1 MADPQGLDPL
11 DLHEE
16 VAPPNGLNAQRPEP
30 LPRNVPVGVDGL
42 NQNQGGLQVQAQ
54 APPPPPLV
62 ARPTTF
68 SQLYADPSKDPLR
81 DRYPAVIAR
90 FDTTADP
97 PEDPEEVLLAA
108 LSNTTLPNTYLCCAA
123 LAPGRPKVYVVH
135 KLSKYPRAFDGRET
149 AWDNQVF
156 GILGDTM
163 GENAQIVSLPNTIFN
178 FTNQATI
185 YDDETFQDE
194 LTNLAADALFPR
206 LPTNHHT
213 AFAVRSHPLM
223 YLPTKYA
230 PIMFKVG
237 GLTPKEAW
245 LRLTPALQA
254 DGLLPF
260 ADPLLLWLRATMHA
274 TNHNNR
280 GLPVTAIQLTNPF
293 LDQDLIQHRTPLLLS
308 ALPHLKPTPS
318 LGYDPAIMHLAN
330 AVAHQA
336 TEAREER
343 IAREVERER
352 PTLPSAKFNL
362 LFDNL
367 KSLLNVT
374 EEDQLPEFWFSLAA
388 ASKKH
393 EFGVVK
399 QAFDAYARSNT
410 AFIPQPPIPTP
421 KLVNDL
427 ATINL
432 VADHND
438 DLKTGIQPFVVMD
451 GSEEFRLASLKI
463 AQQYM
468 IMAEQS
474 LGLKVSDL
482 AQLDVPKDL
491 RAHPTTFYG
500 LEKSLGLF
508 GNLMG
513 VVLGDNH
520 PLTTNYRV
528 FWKRFMGRQKEQ
540 MHYEIDERK
549 VIKPVHILR
558 NIQLI
563 TVRWF
568 QAKCDGDAQTPPF
581 LDILDRIHM
590 ANYSNP
596 TLPGSLYQLIV
607 QKPGPKFLSDASTVT
622 TGLSTLTPGTTLPHP
637 TSGASIAGGSIASG
651 TIVTTTSAQT
661 GRSGNYLRN
670 PNVDSALQSLLP
682 PGVKLLELLGN
693 DPVPTGDD
701 NLPIC
706 LAWHIRGGCF
716 NNCRRRAN
724 HERILSGTEKTKLSN
739 WMVDQTTKLRARFT
753 VP

>member
-293 LDQDLIQHRTPLLLS
+293 LDQDLIQHPSPPLC
-308 ALPHLKPTPS
+308 PTPFE
-318 LGYDPAIMHLAN
+318 AH
-330 AVAHQA
+330 AV
-336 TEAREER
+336 
-343 IAREVERER
+343 
-352 PTLPSAKFNL
+352 P
-362 LFDNL
+362 
-367 KSLLNVT
+367 
-374 EEDQLPEFWFSLAA
+374 
-388 ASKKH
+388 
-393 EFGVVK
+393 
-399 QAFDAYARSNT
+399 
-410 AFIPQPPIPTP
+410 
-421 KLVNDL
+421 
-427 ATINL
+427 
-432 VADHND
+432 
-438 DLKTGIQPFVVMD
+438 
-451 GSEEFRLASLKI
+451 
-463 AQQYM
+463 
-468 IMAEQS
+468 
-474 LGLKVSDL
+474 GL
-482 AQLDVPKDL
+482 
-491 RAHPTTFYG
+491 
-500 LEKSLGLF
+500 
-508 GNLMG
+508 
-513 VVLGDNH
+513 
-520 PLTTNYRV
+520 
-528 FWKRFMGRQKEQ
+528 
-540 MHYEIDERK
+540 
-549 VIKPVHILR
+549 
-558 NIQLI
+558 
-563 TVRWF
+563 
-568 QAKCDGDAQTPPF
+568 
-581 LDILDRIHM
+581 
-590 ANYSNP
+590 
-596 TLPGSLYQLIV
+596 
-607 QKPGPKFLSDASTVT
+607 
-622 TGLSTLTPGTTLPHP
+622 
-637 TSGASIAGGSIASG
+637 
-651 TIVTTTSAQT
+651 
-661 GRSGNYLRN
+661 
-670 PNVDSALQSLLP
+670 
-682 PGVKLLELLGN
+682 
-693 DPVPTGDD
+693 
-701 NLPIC
+701 
-706 LAWHIRGGCF
+706 
-716 NNCRRRAN
+716 
-724 HERILSGTEKTKLSN
+724 
-739 WMVDQTTKLRARFT
+739 
-753 VP
+753 